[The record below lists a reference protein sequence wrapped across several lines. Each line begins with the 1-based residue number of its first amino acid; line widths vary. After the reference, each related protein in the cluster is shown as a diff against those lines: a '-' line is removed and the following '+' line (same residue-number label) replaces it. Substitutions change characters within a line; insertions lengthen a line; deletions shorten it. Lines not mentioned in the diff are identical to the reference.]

1 MTFPITALYAMP
13 LAVIFLVLWFGV
25 SAMRSSVK
33 VSIGD
38 AGDPRLLERIR
49 RHGNFVEWVPF
60 VLILMAL
67 AEANGAGAV
76 WVHITGVLLVAGRVL
91 HPFGLKHDTPVH
103 PLRIAGNSAN
113 LLATLNV
120 LVCLVM
126 TSNMLWGQG

>member
-1 MTFPITALYAMP
+1 MTFPVTALYAMP
-13 LAVIFLVLWFGV
+13 LVVIFLVLWFGV
-25 SAMRSSVK
+25 SAMRSSLK
-33 VSIGD
+33 VSVGDGGD
-38 AGDPRLLERIR
+38 ARLLERIR

-76 WVHITGVLLVAGRVL
+76 WVHVSGVLLVAGRVV
-91 HPFGLKHDTPVH
+91 HPFGLKHDNPTH

-120 LVCLVM
+120 LVCLAV
-126 TSNMLWGQG
+126 TSAGL

>member
-25 SAMRSSVK
+25 SAMRSNLK

-76 WVHITGVLLVAGRVL
+76 WVHITGVLLVAGRVV
-91 HPFGLKHDTPVH
+91 HPFGLKHDNPVH

-120 LVCLVM
+120 LVCLAV
-126 TSNMLWGQG
+126 TSAGL